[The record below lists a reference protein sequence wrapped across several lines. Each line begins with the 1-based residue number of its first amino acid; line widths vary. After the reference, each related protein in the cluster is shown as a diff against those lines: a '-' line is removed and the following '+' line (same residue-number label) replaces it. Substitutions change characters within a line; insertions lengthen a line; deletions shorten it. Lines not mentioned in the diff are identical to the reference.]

1 MDIGKCERVWMAHTK
16 PPNTHTRKH
25 YKYYNDTCIIYMYMY
40 NIHVHV
46 CAMHMYMYVQLHVG
60 GGCGIWQ
67 LVGVVIVRQ
76 VLLLLER

>member
-40 NIHVHV
+40 AHVHV
-46 CAMHMYMYVQLHVG
+46 HVG

-76 VLLLLER
+76 VLLLLEH